1 MACNLTTGEVEY
13 IDKTIA
19 DLKAENAKLVMKLN
33 AEHLVRQN
41 VEREN
46 AKLRELCHDM
56 LAVIIGWSWKF
67 NELAGYR
74 LDDEDTYPS
83 RVMRGFI
90 DRARELEVPL

>member
-19 DLKAENAKLVMKLN
+19 DLKTENDQLVMKLN

-46 AKLRELCHDM
+46 AMLRELVEDM
-56 LAVIIGWSWKF
+56 EAAFIHGPC
-67 NELAGYR
+67 YR
-74 LDDEDTYPS
+74 WCEFKEPCN
-83 RVMRGFI
+83 G
-90 DRARELEVPL
+90 DRCQYRDRMRELGVEV

>member
-1 MACNLTTGEVEY
+1 MACNLTTGEIEY

-46 AKLRELCHDM
+46 AELRELVRDM
-56 LAVIIGWSWKF
+56 AAEIRGLGVDFKRVGWCDY
-67 NELAGYR
+67 AGR
-74 LDDEDTYPS
+74 
-83 RVMRGFI
+83 M
-90 DRARELEVPL
+90 RELGVEV